1 MGRTLAQ
8 LASVRA
14 SSGRLTPIHTAPI
27 HTCVWEVRRHGGR
40 TGCAGN
46 MRRSFD
52 VPVECS
58 RGHRFETTWIPGVS
72 FTALRLGSRRYQWCP
87 IGRHFALIRR
97 SRDLTPD
104 EVDELSLRT
113 TADAGVR
120 SLLRLGVW
128 TNASLLLALA
138 MTLFWAIGD
147 GQLPPGTQLPT
158 HFGLDGT
165 PNGFAS
171 KTLALAVPAILALII
186 VGYAAWVV
194 LSGGPRRTRRSR
206 LGLAWP
212 AATCML
218 LSCAQISVFAWG
230 FNLALSRW
238 LIPVAEVGLLL
249 LVMACVLREVGSHQ
263 R

>member
-1 MGRTLAQ
+1 MKG
-8 LASVRA
+8 
-14 SSGRLTPIHTAPI
+14 
-27 HTCVWEVRRHGGR
+27 
-40 TGCAGN
+40 
-46 MRRSFD
+46 SFD

-104 EVDELSLRT
+104 EVDEISLPT

-120 SLLRLGVW
+120 SLLRLGFW
-128 TNASLLLALA
+128 MNASLLLALA
-138 MTLFWAIGD
+138 MNLFWAIGD
-147 GQLPPGTQLPT
+147 GQLPPGTRLPT

-165 PNGFAS
+165 PDGFAS
-171 KTLALAVPAILALII
+171 KTLALGVPALLALII
-186 VGYAAWVV
+186 VGYATWVAK
-194 LSGGPRRTRRSR
+194 GGPHRMRRSR

-212 AATCML
+212 VATCML
-218 LSCAQISVFAWG
+218 LSCAQISAFAWG

-238 LIPVAEVGLLL
+238 LIPVAEGGLLL
-249 LVMACVLREVGSHQ
+249 LIVAGVLNEVGSHH